1 MDADKK
7 YNWTEFTGFFRIDVD
22 QSKTSRNLVNPVNPV
37 YCFLDAVQRQM
48 GDVAFVLADQFIVH
62 I

>member
-37 YCFLDAVQRQM
+37 YCFLVLLLS
-48 GDVAFVLADQFIVH
+48 AFICVH
-62 I
+62 LRFQYRHE